1 MVLIG
6 KYIAFKNT
14 NRFGDFIEEIE
25 SVNREGYD
33 FLYVTNESFSDE
45 DKENFFH
52 NMIEIASL
60 CEKDVYAEFPL
71 THFEDM
77 KKLYYA
83 NVKKIVA
90 SSKTTLTDE
99 VINDG
104 MTRFGKDLIIKES
117 DFKKIVS
124 SNANVENAGS
134 DSFVIFDTDE
144 KIDVYSVKEALN
156 KRVLKQKV

>member
-33 FLYVTNESFSDE
+33 FLYVAGDAYSDE

-90 SSKTTLTDE
+90 SSKTILTDE

-104 MTRFGKDLIIKES
+104 MTRFGKDLIVKDSEFNKVIA
-117 DFKKIVS
+117 DNS
-124 SNANVENAGS
+124 SLENIGS
-134 DSFVIFDTDE
+134 DSFVIFNTSD
-144 KIDVYSVKEALN
+144 KIDVYSIKES
-156 KRVLKQKV
+156 